1 MRRQPGGLVN
11 RRNAPQR
18 RRDERGQMIP
28 LMALFFVVLIGAMA
42 IATDLSVSTHY
53 KRNLQNITD
62 AAALAGAR
70 LLPAAPGL
78 SDEQA
83 ATSAALA
90 LVHNSFPWTPN
101 GVGWANNLAASG
113 CSGSQ
118 CSVTV
123 CAGETSANPPCTATV
138 NASNGAQIVLT
149 INAPPKTARVL
160 SYNSSSDPSY
170 RDRIEVV
177 MQQKSGAFFTGLFG
191 SSLDQDGAQSV
202 AYHFAAGQ
210 PFPFALYSRTVIGD
224 GNSPEIIQGS
234 VYADRYLAPQSN
246 GQAAICAAPDPLGN
260 PGFVVLGSPQGLD
273 PGYADDGQYRDNAV
287 KPGADPVQNN
297 ANCSTVGSGTVGMSA
312 NPINSAGCQAA
323 YPGNNSGSG
332 LVWDATDDACEGS
345 PPIQP
350 PSVAPPPNIIVYP
363 STVCGTGGLVGGVY
377 QPGDYQCSSGTSLT
391 VDHPMHPGIYEIEAV
406 SRSGCDVVMN
416 SSTPTTLTG
425 VTFYLKGGAGI
436 CVDPPSGTTITQTPF
451 DSGSGQPGDGRYDV
465 FSDNVG
471 NPSITM
477 NTAGGGSNSGTWALS
492 GVIWLPTGT
501 VNVGNKDALVDTGQV
516 IVNTWNDTS
525 GFHPNPSVTYN
536 ASLVGPQKEV
546 LELVE

>member
-1 MRRQPGGLVN
+1 MTSPH
-11 RRNAPQR
+11 RNHSHR
-18 RRDERGQMIP
+18 GHRGERGQMVP

-42 IATDLSVSTHY
+42 IATDLSISTHY

-62 AAALAGAR
+62 AAALAGAK
-70 LLPAAPGL
+70 LLPIDPGL

-101 GVGWANNLAASG
+101 GGGWADHLAASG

-123 CAGETSANPPCTATV
+123 CAGETSANPPCSATV
-138 NASNGAQIVLT
+138 TPPNGAKFVLT
-149 INAPPKTARVL
+149 INAPPMTALVQ
-160 SYNSSSDPSY
+160 SYNSPSDPQY

-177 MQQKSGAFFTGLFG
+177 MHQQSAAFFTGLFG

-224 GNSPEIIQGS
+224 GNSPEIIEGN

-246 GQAAICAAPDPLGN
+246 GQAAICAAPDPQGN
-260 PGFVVLGSPQGLD
+260 PGFIVLGSPQGTD
-273 PGYADDGQYRDNAV
+273 PGYGNDGQYNNHAV
-287 KPGADPVQNN
+287 RPGADPIKDNTD
-297 ANCSTVGSGTVGMSA
+297 CTTVGAGTVGMSA
-312 NPINSAGCQAA
+312 NPVDAAGCQAA

-332 LVWDATDDACEGS
+332 LVWDATDQACEGS

-350 PSVAPPPNIIVYP
+350 PSVAAPPNIPVYA
-363 STVCGTGGLVGGVY
+363 STTCGAAGLSAGAY
-377 QPGDYQCSSGTSLT
+377 QPGDYRCPSGTSLT
-391 VDHPMHPGIYEIEAV
+391 VDHPMAPGIYEIEAV
-406 SRSGCDVVMN
+406 SSSGCDVVMN
-416 SSTPTTLTG
+416 SSTPAMLTG

-436 CVDPPSGTTITQTPF
+436 CVDPPSGTTITQTPY
-451 DSGSGQPGDGRYDV
+451 DAGTGQPGDGRYDV
-465 FSDNVG
+465 LSDNVG
-471 NPSITM
+471 NPTITM
-477 NTAGGGSNSGTWALS
+477 NTAGGGSNSGTWAVD

-501 VNVGNKDALVDTGQV
+501 VNISNKDALVDTGQV

-536 ASLVGPQKEV
+536 ASAVPPQSEV
-546 LELVE
+546 LQLAE